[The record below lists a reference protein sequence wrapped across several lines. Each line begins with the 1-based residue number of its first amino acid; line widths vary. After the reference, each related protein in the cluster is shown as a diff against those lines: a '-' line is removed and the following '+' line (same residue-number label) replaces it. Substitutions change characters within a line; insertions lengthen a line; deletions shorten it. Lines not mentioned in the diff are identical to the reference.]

1 MVSPQHFKA
10 VWVRFLYRFFHAHL
24 GKYHTTTLTMKGVKT
39 MKNTRTYALT
49 DAQRLQIDLEN
60 RLDMWLTSSDI
71 KHIYLYYSELIPDL
85 MAYDA
90 EIREYA
96 TNSLRSAIIERRE
109 FIRRES
115 ERTVAYTHNTRHFST
130 SRLSYEYCDESENY
144 TDHDA
149 LTDYFCEAIFA

>member
-1 MVSPQHFKA
+1 
-10 VWVRFLYRFFHAHL
+10 
-24 GKYHTTTLTMKGVKT
+24 

-71 KHIYLYYSELIPDL
+71 KHIRLYYSDAIQGL

-90 EIREYA
+90 ETRNMA
-96 TNSLRSAIIERRE
+96 TQILRDAIIERRD

-115 ERTVAYTHNTRHFST
+115 ERVIAYTHNTRHFNT
-130 SRLSYEYCDESENY
+130 SRLSYEYCDETENY
-144 TDHDA
+144 ADHDA
-149 LTDYFCEAIFA
+149 LTEYFCNAIFA